1 MSSNSYQNNNNVS
14 KITNTEHTVQK
25 RLLLPLVCGSI
36 LFVAISTLV
45 LVSTQKTGLKQF
57 SAQKVENIKYMLFH
71 SIKEQSRVLAVLQDT
86 ILDNTDLR
94 ENLQKHDRNALF
106 IKYKA
111 LFERLKKNY
120 DINHFDFH
128 LPDRKNLV
136 RLHDKSQYGDI
147 VDKFVLSEAQHTLKL
162 FSGIELC
169 PHGFFI
175 LIVVQP
181 IFLNGTIVGYI
192 EFGKK
197 IEDILANIHQEQGI
211 EVALN
216 ISKYKLDQ
224 SLWETGMAMFG
235 KQAQWDRFSNKVL
248 IYSSMPDFP
257 VQWEHYIAD
266 DNRQGYDK
274 IGTITEYNDKSWHA
288 LKTKFSDTS
297 GSEIGV
303 LLIFVDVTEPLSKYK
318 SFTFKTVGTAII
330 GLILLLWL
338 IFKRLQRTGR
348 MIYKQQ
354 KSIEK
359 SEKEFRGLFNSITD
373 LVFTHN
379 MEGEFISV
387 NPAVHKL
394 FGYDMDEF
402 LGHSAADFMPSE
414 FVKDYNFY
422 YLEKIKKRGFCQ
434 GISTYYKKNSEKIYI
449 EYKSSLVKPIDREP
463 YISGI
468 GRDVTEK
475 IKSDKKVKELQE
487 QVVQSQKM
495 ESIGVLAG
503 GIAHDFN
510 NILFPIMGHTEM
522 LLADFPEDSLTHK
535 SLTKI
540 YSGALRARDLA
551 KQILDFARQDTG
563 KSISMN
569 IYPVINEAIKLVES
583 SIHSNIKVITA
594 LDKDISAVKA
604 DPTKIH
610 QIVINLITNAC
621 YSMGEAGGELK
632 ISLKEIELEQSE
644 LINLAMHPGVYVRVR
659 ISDTGVGMDSEVIS
673 KIFDPFFTTKEKG
686 KGTGMG
692 LTVVHGI
699 IIGMGGCIKVESEI
713 GKGARFDVYLPGTK
727 SVKEVILNHDRTELK
742 GGGEHILLV
751 DDEDEILTLEKE
763 VLEKLSYQIS
773 CHSSSVDAL
782 EAFRT
787 APDKFDLVIT
797 DMAMPNLSGDKLS
810 EQLIKIR
817 PDIPILLCTGFGEIM
832 SPKEFGAIGIKGF
845 LLKPVVMKDFAQKI
859 REVLYEK

>member
-1 MSSNSYQNNNNVS
+1 MPLDPDQNNTAK
-14 KITNTEHTVQK
+14 KIKNSEHTVQK
-25 RLLLPLVCGSI
+25 RLFLPLVCVSI
-36 LFVAISTLV
+36 LFVAISTLI
-45 LVSTQKTGLKQF
+45 LIYTQKTGLEQF
-57 SAQKVENIKYMLFH
+57 SVQKAENIKYILFH
-71 SIKEQSRVLAVLQDT
+71 SIEEQSRALAVLQSI

-94 ENLQKHDRNALF
+94 ENLQKHDR
-106 IKYKA
+106 KA
-111 LFERLKKNY
+111 LFEKYKDLFERLQKDY
-120 DINHFDFH
+120 DVTHFYFH

-136 RLHDKSQYGDI
+136 RIHNKSKHGDI
-147 VDKFVLSEAQHTLKL
+147 IDRFAIREAQRTLKP
-162 FSGIELC
+162 FASVELC
-169 PHGFFI
+169 PHGFFT
-175 LIVVQP
+175 LSVVQP
-181 IFLNGTIVGYI
+181 ILFNGTIVGFI

-197 IEDILANIHQEQGI
+197 IEDILANIHKEPGI
-211 EVALN
+211 ELALN
-216 ISKYKLDQ
+216 ISKYKLDK
-224 SLWETGMAMFG
+224 STWETGMAIFG
-235 KQAQWDRFSNKVL
+235 KQAQWDRFPKKVL
-248 IYSSMPDFP
+248 IYSSVPDFP
-257 VQWEHYIAD
+257 VQWERYVS
-266 DNRQGYDK
+266 DNGQDYDK

-673 KIFDPFFTTKEKG
+673 KIFDPFFTTKFTGRGLGMAAVLGIIRGHKGAIKIHSVKG
-686 KGTGMG
+686 KGT
-692 LTVVHGI
+692 TF
-699 IIGMGGCIKVESEI
+699 KVL
-713 GKGARFDVYLPGTK
+713 FP
-727 SVKEVILNHDRTELK
+727 
-742 GGGEHILLV
+742 V
-751 DDEDEILTLEKE
+751 D
-763 VLEKLSYQIS
+763 
-773 CHSSSVDAL
+773 
-782 EAFRT
+782 
-787 APDKFDLVIT
+787 
-797 DMAMPNLSGDKLS
+797 
-810 EQLIKIR
+810 
-817 PDIPILLCTGFGEIM
+817 
-832 SPKEFGAIGIKGF
+832 
-845 LLKPVVMKDFAQKI
+845 
-859 REVLYEK
+859 